1 MAVTADQYNG
11 LLNRITALENS
22 HNDVIVAMDVFIT
35 LEQMNQL
42 LTLLQTDMDNFNT
55 QLVAL
60 NERVEAIENE
70 PLT

>member
-1 MAVTADQYNG
+1 MEA
-11 LLNRITALENS
+11 
-22 HNDVIVAMDVFIT
+22 FIT

-42 LTLLQTDMDNFNT
+42 LTLLQTDTSDLNT
-55 QLVAL
+55 QVAAL

>member
-1 MAVTADQYNG
+1 MAVTTDQYNR
-11 LLNRITALENS
+11 LLSRLTALENA
-22 HNDVIVAMDVFIT
+22 HNDVVVAMEAFIT

-42 LTLLQTDMDNFNT
+42 LTLLQTDTSDLNT
-55 QLVAL
+55 QVAAL

>member
-1 MAVTADQYNG
+1 MAVTTDQCN
-11 LLNRITALENS
+11 LLLSRLTALENS

-42 LTLLQTDMDNFNT
+42 LTLLQTDMDNFNP

-70 PLT
+70 PLQ